1 MENSGFYNDNYNSG
15 SSDDDLVDLSATAQ
29 DLLEDLPYDEWDHSA
44 GRHAAQILF
53 TLFYSSSS
61 PRICT
66 EDSHGLGCI

>member
-44 GRHAAQILF
+44 GRHAAQIL
-53 TLFYSSSS
+53 SSSS
-61 PRICT
+61 PRICI